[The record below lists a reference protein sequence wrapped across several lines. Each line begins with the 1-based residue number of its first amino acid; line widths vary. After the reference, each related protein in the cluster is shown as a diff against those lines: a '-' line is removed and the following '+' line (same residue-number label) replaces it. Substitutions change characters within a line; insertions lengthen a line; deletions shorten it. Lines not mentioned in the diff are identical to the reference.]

1 RPPAAVRGAAAFGEG
16 DVAQLHATA
25 VEFEVAA
32 LQVTAA
38 QLRVD
43 HHVAAQVDPGHR
55 QSRATALDA
64 QGAVADIAVAFDL
77 QVAAEHAAA
86 ATETQPVVGQV
97 GIEHGEVGHTRAL
110 E

>member
-1 RPPAAVRGAAAFGEG
+1 PRTQPATCGGRLLPGHAAIVEVERRPPAAVRGAATLGEG

-32 LQVTAA
+32 LQVAAA

-77 QVAAEHAAA
+77 QVA
-86 ATETQPVVGQV
+86 
-97 GIEHGEVGHTRAL
+97 
-110 E
+110 